1 MQSSNIH
8 SALEADRIL
17 DLLLGQGNAPL
28 EKVEGGQERDS
39 CPRTLSTVK
48 SCQSWPSGTLTLGL
62 SSSAEVLLMCSRWS
76 SGVIT
81 G

>member
-1 MQSSNIH
+1 MQSSSLH
-8 SALEADRIL
+8 SALEADHIL
-17 DLLLGQGNAPL
+17 DLLLGQGDGPL

-39 CPRTLSTVK
+39 CPRTPSTVR
-48 SCQSWPSGTLTLGL
+48 SCQSWPSGTLTLRLG
-62 SSSAEVLLMCSRWS
+62 SAEVLLVWSRWS